1 MMKIDRGA
9 LKMTQYKRPDTTAGL
24 RHLALNVNNLETSV
38 DFYTRLLGMNVEWQP
53 DEDNYYL
60 TSGNDN
66 LALHRAKDVMGE
78 NTAEKKLLQSLDHLG
93 FIIDKKD
100 EVYDWFNFLKQEKV
114 EILTEVKDHRD
125 GARSFYCKDPDGN
138 AVQIIYHPPLSSDK

>member
-1 MMKIDRGA
+1 MS
-9 LKMTQYKRPDTTAGL
+9 QFKRPGVTAGM
-24 RHLALNVNNLETSV
+24 RHLALNVVDLDASV
-38 DFYTRLLGMNVEWQP
+38 DFYTRLLGMTLEWQP

-66 LALHRAKDVMGE
+66 LALHRAKTGRADSKGQ
-78 NTAEKKLLQSLDHLG
+78 ALDHLG

-100 EVYDWFNFLKQEKV
+100 DVHHWFDFLEQEKV
-114 EILTEVKDHRD
+114 EMLTQVKDHRD

-138 AVQIIYHPPLSSDK
+138 VVQIIYHPPISAG